1 MHHIR
6 NRFVRAL
13 AIAFAVVVGIAVF
26 GFVVMT
32 LWNWLI
38 PPIVGWKSIDYWQA
52 LGLFVLAKILFGFRH
67 GHGHMHGHMHWR
79 ARWAERWEKMTPEE
93 REKFREGMRGRWCR
107 PHDESHPRAGG
118 DPV

>member
-13 AIAFAVVVGIAVF
+13 VIAFAVVVGIAAF
-26 GFVVMT
+26 GFIVMA

-38 PPIVGWKSIDYWQA
+38 PPIVGWKTIDYWQA
-52 LGLFVLAKILFGFRH
+52 LGLFVLAKILFGFG
-67 GHGHMHGHMHWR
+67 GHGHRHRMHMHWR

-107 PHDESHPRAGG
+107 PREESHPHAGG
-118 DPV
+118 DPA